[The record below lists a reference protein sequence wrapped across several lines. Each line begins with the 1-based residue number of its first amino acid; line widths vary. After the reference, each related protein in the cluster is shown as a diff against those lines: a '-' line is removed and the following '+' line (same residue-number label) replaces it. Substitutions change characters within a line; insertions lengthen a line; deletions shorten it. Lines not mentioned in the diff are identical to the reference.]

1 MEVIRGVRELQER
14 SEGWRRAGL
23 TVGMVPTM
31 GYLHEGHLSLVDI
44 ACEKADRVVV
54 SIFVNPKQF
63 GPTEDLGRYPRDEEG
78 DLAKLAAR
86 GVAVAFIPDVDEIY
100 PEGYETYVDCNRLPS
115 HLCGARRDGHFKGV
129 LTVVAKLFNAC
140 MPHLAVF
147 GEKDYQQFLVI
158 KRMARDLNLPVEVL
172 SGPTVRE
179 EDGLAMSSRN
189 SYLDSEER
197 PAATALHRA
206 LTRAVQLVTSGM
218 VDAIMVRQAM
228 TEIIEQAGG
237 RVDYV
242 AIVHPETLDELQT
255 INEQA
260 HAAVAV
266 FFGKTRLIDNMRIKG

>member
-1 MEVIRGVRELQER
+1 MDVIRGVKDLQAQ
-14 SEGWRRAGL
+14 SEQWRRAGL
-23 TVGMVPTM
+23 TVGLVPTM

-44 ACEKADRVVV
+44 ACERADRIVV
-54 SIFVNPKQF
+54 SIFINPKQF
-63 GPTEDLGRYPRDEEG
+63 GPTEDLGRYPKDEEG

-86 GVAVAFIPDVDEIY
+86 GVHVAFVPNLDEIY
-100 PEGYETYVDCNRLPS
+100 PDEYETYVDCTRLPS
-115 HLCGARRDGHFKGV
+115 YLCGARREGHFKGV

-140 MPHLAVF
+140 LPHLAVF

-189 SYLDSEER
+189 SYLDAEER
-197 PAATALHRA
+197 PAATALFRA
-206 LTRAVQLVTSGM
+206 LTRARQLVTSGM

-228 TEIIEQAGG
+228 TELVEQAGG

-242 AIVHPETLDELQT
+242 AIVHPETLEELQT
-255 INEQA
+255 IDDKA

-266 FFGKTRLIDNMRIKG
+266 FFGKTRLIDNMRLKG

>member
-1 MEVIRGVRELQER
+1 MEIVRGVRELQKL

-23 TVGMVPTM
+23 TIGLVPTM

-44 ACEKADRVVV
+44 VREKTDRVVV

-63 GPTEDLGRYPRDEEG
+63 GPTEDLGKYPRDEEG

-86 GVAVAFIPDVDEIY
+86 GVDVAFIPIVEEVY
-100 PEGYETYVDCNRLPS
+100 PEGYETYVDCTRLPS
-115 HLCGARRDGHFKGV
+115 YLCGARREGHFKGV

-147 GEKDYQQFLVI
+147 GAKDYQQFLVI
-158 KRMARDLNLPVEVL
+158 RRMTRDLNLPIEVI

-197 PAATALHRA
+197 PAATSLFRA
-206 LTRAVQLVTSGM
+206 LNRARQLVTSGM

-228 TEIIEQAGG
+228 TELVEQAGG

-242 AIVHPETLDELQT
+242 AIVHPETLAELQT

-266 FFGKTRLIDNMRIKG
+266 FFGKTRLIDNMRLKG